1 MLSREVVDQEAAAN
15 VVWIPV
21 TKEDISRVAARLRH
35 GEIGAREGDTG
46 KPGDAVERAAIIRLQ
61 AAGILGLGSMLDG
74 FEDASLAGAIAA
86 ASLTDIGGYYYFDPE
101 ELLGHAAVYE
111 AMHRIE
117 IRLKAREAVW
127 GWSSRVQVG
136 ANGLPPECDSMSQ

>member
-15 VVWIPV
+15 VAWVPV

-35 GEIGAREGDTG
+35 GETGAREGDAD
-46 KPGDAVERAAIIRLQ
+46 KAQDAVERAASIRLQ

-101 ELLGHAAVYE
+101 ELLDHAAVYE
-111 AMHRIE
+111 AMRRIE
-117 IRLKAREAVW
+117 IKLKAREAVW
-127 GWSSRVQVG
+127 SWASRVQVG
-136 ANGLPPECDSMSQ
+136 SSG